1 MTGRGEQN
9 PEPPGQ
15 KHRKNKK
22 RNPKPKTQAKKG
34 LTTKETTK
42 ETTKKQ
48 KERPATEN
56 TPGKPKTSEK
66 SIGLRGSDDMFRLSR
81 SVSTKEY
88 MTE

>member
-1 MTGRGEQN
+1 MGSDLHKMRYVEASCVTTPQIR
-9 PEPPGQ
+9 
-15 KHRKNKK
+15 
-22 RNPKPKTQAKKG
+22 PKPKTLFKQG
-34 LTTKETTK
+34 LKSKEITKEITK
-42 ETTKKQ
+42 NI

-56 TPGKPKTSEK
+56 TPGKPKTSKK